1 MQEHAVLKG
10 YLQAKPEMV
19 ASPKFAANSPRLR
32 RTNVQ
37 RTISDDDTEWRCKMP
52 TISNEET
59 TNLDEDDTV
68 DTLTKD
74 LEANTLAGLTVG
86 FVNVPLSISLA
97 VASAATPS
105 MGTATAIYGGFF
117 GALFGGSVY
126 NIQGPTGSLS
136 PILAYYSVSYGQVF
150 SWCLHV
156 VLESNMQ
163 LCANLSALARCGV
176 LSVARRCQG
185 VLPWLAI
192 GAGLLALLAYC
203 ANFQRLCRFISL
215 PVMEGFNLGVS
226 FTIACNQI
234 PYGLGLLGLG
244 MHKHR
249 HLYNNLREFWAHLPD
264 ADPFQSAVTLLGV
277 VALLLL
283 NRHRPD
289 RPWFVLLVRAGTML
303 ARVGTSWYYV
313 GTCWFGMVR
322 VPRQPVQLLVP
333 RNECWCRG
341 CSCCSTAG
349 ALDRSAH
356 LPCVV

>member
-136 PILAYYSVSYGQVF
+136 PILAYYSVSYG
-150 SWCLHV
+150 
-156 VLESNMQ
+156 
-163 LCANLSALARCGV
+163 
-176 LSVARRCQG
+176 QG